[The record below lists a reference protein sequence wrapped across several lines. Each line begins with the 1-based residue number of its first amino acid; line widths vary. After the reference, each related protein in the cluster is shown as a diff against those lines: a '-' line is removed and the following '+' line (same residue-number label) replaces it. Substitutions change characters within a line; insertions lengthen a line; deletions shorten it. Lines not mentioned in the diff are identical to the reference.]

1 MDGAGGRGVIFFFW
15 SRGGMSKNLYDVRG
29 WKKFAPLKKY
39 PLSPQPDTEV
49 YIMKGEIFNKG
60 FCYLQDDIKSQ
71 IILKKNQFFAF
82 KFPTVRTTKRDKSY
96 FQFNKPLFLKQL
108 FLVSSQFSPLV
119 YQSSCAEK

>member
-60 FCYLQDDIKSQ
+60 FCYQQDDIKSQ
-71 IILKKNQFFAF
+71 IILKKNQFLLLNSLLSEQL
-82 KFPTVRTTKRDKSY
+82 KGIKVT
-96 FQFNKPLFLKQL
+96 FNLTNL
-108 FLVSSQFSPLV
+108 SS
-119 YQSSCAEK
+119 